1 MMEEQTVKADHL
13 KPFFR
18 IVHRTGG
25 GSTAIFWQP
34 NSQAAKWG
42 SRFRSAL
49 ESFLK
54 KTLKDRTQSKFWT
67 PPIFCCNKISRK
79 IAHSL
84 CKTASK
90 LCLLAEGQGAG
101 KGEEDNTIDQQFGQ
115 STKEPLHFRSI

>member
-1 MMEEQTVKADHL
+1 MGAQQYFGSQTAK
-13 KPFFR
+13 
-18 IVHRTGG
+18 
-25 GSTAIFWQP
+25 QP
-34 NSQAAKWG
+34 NGDQGLGRLPEK
-42 SRFRSAL
+42 L
-49 ESFLK
+49 PEQV
-54 KTLKDRTQSKFWT
+54 LKDRTQSKFWT
-67 PPIFCCNKISRK
+67 PPIFCCNKMLRK